1 MYRVEDIII
10 PFQNASD
17 VFSEAYDISQD
28 QRKEGNLDWFW
39 QLLPVI
45 HSVTI
50 TMSISTNMERNIN
63 SSCESFMLD
72 NAAMVSQFQPKM
84 TTEEWQGYLTYNELC
99 SLDKSV
105 YIKPVTDS

>member
-50 TMSISTNMERNIN
+50 TMSISTNM
-63 SSCESFMLD
+63 LD